1 MLKTVSSGW
10 TTEGFLT
17 PKDNFFDYIF
27 VAKHLEMILKGIREG
42 KDVPEYFDKRVGLC
56 GNFQKV
62 GEALGTKELN
72 NLEDSFLPDSFM
84 AMGLDPVFPLGYDEE
99 ATDMYKGRRLQKR
112 IALLG
117 GLLDLW
123 ERLVLGGEKAPF
135 IETIINNNMDQVLGF
150 WEEMGLRVDY
160 HQLLPSD
167 KEITLKIVFKR

>member
-1 MLKTVSSGW
+1 
-10 TTEGFLT
+10 
-17 PKDNFFDYIF
+17 
-27 VAKHLEMILKGIREG
+27 
-42 KDVPEYFDKRVGLC
+42 
-56 GNFQKV
+56 
-62 GEALGTKELN
+62 
-72 NLEDSFLPDSFM
+72 M
-84 AMGLDPVFPLGYDEE
+84 AMGLDPVFPLGYDNEVD
-99 ATDMYKGRRLQKR
+99 ADMYKGRKLQKR

-123 ERLVLGGEKAPF
+123 ERLVLEGEKASF